1 MTDIE
6 LDETPQEQPRRLHF
20 EWLLPTLISPRR
32 TLTAIASKETAV
44 WLTPLLVLSILAI
57 VLVLIAG
64 PVRQQMTQTD
74 GTLPEGFEYWSMEQ
88 QQAYLQTTQST
99 SGPMFVYVFPAL
111 GALLGIWIN
120 WLLLSIL
127 LHLGLTMVG
136 SRSSS
141 AASFNLV
148 GWASLPLGLRSIVQG
163 IAILSTH
170 SLIQGQGLSGFVT
183 PAGGFS
189 TFASA
194 LLGFVD
200 IYFLWMVALL
210 LIGVRPMSHLSRAKA
225 WTVTLFI
232 VLLTL
237 TLRSLPAFI
246 AGQLGGLLNG
256 GGGGFFFF

>member
-32 TLTAIASKETAV
+32 TLTAIASKEKAV

-57 VLVLIAG
+57 ALVLIAG

-74 GTLPEGFEYWSMEQ
+74 GTLPKDFEYWSMEQ
-88 QQAYLQTTQST
+88 QQAYLQTTQSN
-99 SGPMFVYVFPAL
+99 SGPMFIYIFPAL

-127 LHLGLTMVG
+127 LHLGLTLVG

-148 GWASLPLGLRSIVQG
+148 GWASLPLGLRAIVQS
-163 IAILSTH
+163 IAILSTQQ
-170 SLIQGQGLSGFVT
+170 LIQGQGLSGFIT
-183 PAGGFS
+183 PTGSFS
-189 TFASA
+189 TFAAA
-194 LLGFVD
+194 LLGYMD
-200 IYFLWMVALL
+200 LYFLWMVALL
-210 LIGVRPMSHLSRAKA
+210 LLGVRPISHLSRAKA
-225 WTVTLFI
+225 WTITLFI

-237 TLRSLPAFI
+237 ALRAMPAFL
-246 AGQLGGLLNG
+246 AGQLGGMLNG
-256 GGGGFFFF
+256 GGGFFYF

>member
-6 LDETPQEQPRRLHF
+6 LDETTQEQPRRLHF

-32 TLTAIASKETAV
+32 TLEAIAQQPKAV
-44 WLTPLLVLSILAI
+44 WLTPLLVLSILTI
-57 VLVLIAG
+57 VLALVAG
-64 PVRQQMTQTD
+64 PVRQQAAQMGNTA
-74 GTLPEGFEYWSMEQ
+74 LPEGFEYWSIEQ
-88 QQAYLQTTQST
+88 QEAYMQTMQST
-99 SGPMFVYVFPAL
+99 SGPMFTYVFPAL

-127 LHLGLTMVG
+127 LHLGLTLVG

-163 IAILSTH
+163 IAILSTQT
-170 SLIQGQGLSGFVT
+170 LIRGQGLSGFIT

-200 IYFLWMVALL
+200 IYFLWMVVLL
-210 LIGVRPMSHLSRAKA
+210 LIGVRPISHLNRSKA
-225 WTVTLFI
+225 WTITLFI

-237 TLRSLPAFI
+237 ALRALPAFL

-256 GGGGFFFF
+256 SGGFFYF